1 MWKNQIINFLIEIIG
16 AFIVWTVKGFKGK
29 LSDELSGPY
38 ESNKKKW
45 RNTIISFSVFLLV
58 LAIATN
64 YQKTKEKEVNDNKFE
79 ITIRK

>member
-1 MWKNQIINFLIEIIG
+1 MWGNPIINFLIEIIG

-29 LSDELSGPY
+29 LSDEMSGPY

-58 LAIATN
+58 LAIVTN
-64 YQKTKEKEVNDNKFE
+64 HQKTKEKEVNDNKFE

>member
-1 MWKNQIINFLIEIIG
+1 MWENQIINFLFEIIG

-29 LSDELSGPY
+29 LSDEISGPY

-58 LAIATN
+58 
-64 YQKTKEKEVNDNKFE
+64 
-79 ITIRK
+79 

>member
-1 MWKNQIINFLIEIIG
+1 MRENQIINFLIEIIG

-29 LSDELSGPY
+29 LSDEMSGPY

-45 RNTIISFSVFLLV
+45 RNAIISFSVFFVV